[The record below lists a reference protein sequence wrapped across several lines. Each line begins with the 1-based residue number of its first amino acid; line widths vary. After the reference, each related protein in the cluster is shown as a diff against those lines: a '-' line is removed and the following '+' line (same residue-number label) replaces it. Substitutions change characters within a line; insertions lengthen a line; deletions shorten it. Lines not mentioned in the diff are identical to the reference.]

1 MRKTRILIECET
13 YVQTAIETYNSFK
26 LFEQYGHIE
35 VIMKLTR
42 KITKEDIK
50 WCDILCS
57 IRSENLLSTYFAQ
70 ICNQYGRFHIV
81 LLDDNLFIQQ
91 RTDYF
96 MRKRQSELGKI
107 LDITNILIVSNDLLG
122 KKIVSEYKVSK
133 YVRIDTAV
141 DKKDIHRFKKNT
153 VNSSRKMVYY
163 SNDGSNNYFNTVMLP
178 ILDKYTNK
186 TNENCEVHCIGMDKI
201 VIENDRVD
209 IVYVPHM
216 SLGEFRKYLANT
228 GFVLGLAPLV
238 CEDGFS
244 EYKYFN
250 KYIEFSMAGIPGLY
264 SNTSPYN
271 SIIRNGYNGF
281 LCGNEAEW
289 IQAINL
295 LLSDQDIACEIAGNS
310 QENLR
315 EEFSSKQVYNRL
327 IQELPELNS
336 YISNGKSI
344 PPIVTYRLRYYVFC
358 LCEKINSVYR
368 VLINTGIR
376 GLMNRTRQYFILKI
390 QTKPSHWRQ

>member
-42 KITKEDIK
+42 EITKEDIK
-50 WCDILCS
+50 WCDILYS

-70 ICNQYGRFHIV
+70 VCTQCGRFHIV

-107 LDITNILIVSNDLLG
+107 MNITNALIVSNDLLG
-122 KKIVSEYKVSK
+122 RKIVSEYKVSR
-133 YVRIDTAV
+133 YVRMDTAV
-141 DKKDIHRFKKNT
+141 DKNEIHQLKKNT
-153 VNSSRKMVYY
+153 VNNHKRMVYY

-178 ILDKYTNK
+178 ILDKYTK
-186 TNENCEVHCIGMDKI
+186 ETNENCEVHCIGMNKI
-201 VIENDRVD
+201 AVVNDRVD
-209 IVYVPHM
+209 IIYVPHM
-216 SLGEFRKYLANT
+216 SLNEFRKYLADT
-228 GFVLGLAPLV
+228 GFVLGLAPLI

-264 SNTSPYN
+264 SNTYPYT
-271 SIIRNGYNGF
+271 SIIRNGYNGL
-281 LCGNEAEW
+281 LCDSEAEW

-295 LLSDQDIACEIAGNS
+295 LLSNQDIAWEIARNS
-310 QENLR
+310 QNNLR
-315 EEFSSKQVYNRL
+315 EEFSPKQIYNRL
-327 IQELPELNS
+327 VQELPELNS
-336 YISNGKSI
+336 YISHGERI
-344 PPIVTYRLRYYVFC
+344 PLIATYRLRYYVFC
-358 LCEKINSVYR
+358 FCEKINSVYR
-368 VLINTGIR
+368 ALINTGIR
-376 GLMNRTRQYFILKI
+376 GLINRTKQYFMLKI